1 MAVEHLPTHP
11 LLAVAAGIA
20 SHVFYFRIGE
30 HHMYGVRYV
39 LAFLATCIGSTV
51 YLTNA
56 VAYSLPSAARTV
68 GALAVCWLIGV
79 YSSLIVYR
87 LFLHPLK
94 KFPGPFGARF
104 GMLWFATQ
112 LGNLDGYYRIHEL
125 HKRYGKFV
133 RIGANVLSITDPRIM
148 QLAYGPNAKIVKGDW
163 YDGADPHHSMHTTR
177 DKGLHD
183 RRRRVWAPAFSDK
196 ALREYEPTVQ
206 EFNDKLVSRV
216 EENQGKPMN
225 MADWFAL
232 YGFDVM
238 GRLAFGKDY
247 HMLDNGKRH
256 WAINLMTEGMLLSGF
271 RFPTWMF
278 RVLLDIPGLAA
289 GYYKFLKFCADEVKW
304 RVENAEKSGKDIT
317 GWLLKSYTNEK
328 HPEAD
333 PMLQG
338 DARLI
343 IVAGSDTTSATLTFL
358 FYELAKDPSQVKKLR
373 EELKPL
379 VHEGW
384 TDKDLANAPHLNG
397 AINETLR
404 LHPPV
409 PSGVYRRTPPEGTH
423 VGDIYIP
430 GDTTLF
436 TPQFAMGR
444 DEDNYAAAD
453 SFVPERWYSKPEM
466 IKHPDAFAPFSMGPF
481 NCIGRNLARM
491 ELRTLTAQL
500 LLKYDVRFADGED
513 GTRLLT
519 KTKDHFTVTVGQ
531 LDLVFTPATS

>member
-1 MAVEHLPTHP
+1 MAVEHLPTHA

-30 HHMYGVRYV
+30 HHMYGVRYAQA
-39 LAFLATCIGSTV
+39 LLATCIGSTI

-56 VAYSLPSAARTV
+56 VGYSLPSAARTV
-68 GALAVCWLIGV
+68 GALAVCWLVGV

-87 LFLHPLK
+87 LFLHPLR

-104 GMLWFATQ
+104 GMLWFTTQ
-112 LGNLDGYYRIHEL
+112 LGKLDGYYQIHEF
-125 HKRYGKFV
+125 HKKYGK
-133 RIGANVLSITDPRIM
+133 
-148 QLAYGPNAKIVKGDW
+148 
-163 YDGADPHHSMHTTR
+163 
-177 DKGLHD
+177 
-183 RRRRVWAPAFSDK
+183 RRVWAPAFSDK

-206 EFNDKLVSRV
+206 EFNDKLVSRIG
-216 EENQGKPMN
+216 ENQGKPMN

-256 WAINLMTEGMLLSGF
+256 WAIDLMTEGMLLSGF
-271 RFPTWMF
+271 RIPTWMF

-289 GYYKFLKFCADEVKW
+289 GYHKFLKFCADEVKW

-317 GWLLKSYTNEK
+317 GWLLKAYTNEK

-343 IVAGSDTTSATLTFL
+343 IVAGSDTTSATLTYL
-358 FYELAKDPSQVKKLR
+358 FYELAKDPNQVEKLR

-379 VHEGW
+379 VHEAW
-384 TDKDLANAPHLNG
+384 TDKDIANAPHLNG

-409 PSGVYRRTPPEGTH
+409 PSGIYRRTPPEGTH
-423 VGDIYIP
+423 VGDVYIP

-444 DEDNYAAAD
+444 DEDIYAAAD

-500 LLKYDVRFADGED
+500 LLKYDVKFADGED

-519 KTKDHFTVTVGQ
+519 KTKDHFTLTVGQ